1 MEITYPARLFQ
12 SCYTIASNRL
22 PGIGRRGFIL
32 QNIGSAEKGRC
43 HVKIGTPYF
52 GDPGSLYS
60 QRFRDPGPYSTE
72 SMGTPEPHFA
82 R

>member
-1 MEITYPARLFQ
+1 MKMLTVHFSVNLIF
-12 SCYTIASNRL
+12 
-22 PGIGRRGFIL
+22 GIVI
-32 QNIGSAEKGRC
+32 IMSRC

-72 SMGTPEPHFA
+72 SMGTRIPILRDKMGTPLTK
-82 R
+82 